1 MQLLAECMGDAAGLS
16 GLLSQLEDTAD
27 AAAGVGTQHGPDKW
41 GAGSLRWI
49 ADSTQAYLTGQR

>member
-1 MQLLAECMGDAAGLS
+1 MGDAAGLS
-16 GLLSQLEDTAD
+16 GLLSQLEDT
-27 AAAGVGTQHGPDKW
+27 AGVGTQHGPDKW